1 MQLFRHLG
9 LMIAV
14 FWCAAMVVAPMAA
27 AAGAGQDMNHGPQGM
42 GPGQAGSGQGSGNS
56 NALFQQRDQA
66 GNAGPGQ
73 GGRPQGMDRGNMTG
87 FMNRTNM
94 TPQERPDRDP
104 DNTTAIN
111 MTGWHGHRGNMTG
124 MNMTGFMNRTNMT
137 PPVKPDW
144 DPDNTTAINMTGW
157 HGHRG
162 NMTGMNMTSMTPPDQ
177 PPQQGSGNGQGWQ
190 GSSQPQAGNRNDSE
204 SSLIIE
210 LVSWLK
216 AHGIS

>member
-27 AAGAGQDMNHGPQGM
+27 AAGAGQDTNHAPQNM
-42 GPGQAGSGQGSGNS
+42 GPGQSGSGQGFNGNG
-56 NALFQQRDQA
+56 LFQQGDRA

-94 TPQERPDRDP
+94 ALPEKPDRDP
-104 DNTTAIN
+104 DNATAMN
-111 MTGWHGHRGNMTG
+111 MTGWHGPRGNMTG
-124 MNMTGFMNRTNMT
+124 MNVTN
-137 PPVKPDW
+137 
-144 DPDNTTAINMTGW
+144 
-157 HGHRG
+157 
-162 NMTGMNMTSMTPPDQ
+162 MTPPDQ
-177 PPQQGSGNGQGWQ
+177 PPRQGSGNGQGWQ
-190 GSSQPQAGNRNDSE
+190 GSGQPQAGNRNDSGN
-204 SSLIIE
+204 SMVSE

>member
-1 MQLFRHLG
+1 
-9 LMIAV
+9 
-14 FWCAAMVVAPMAA
+14 
-27 AAGAGQDMNHGPQGM
+27 MNHGPQGM

-124 MNMTGFMNRTNMT
+124 MNMT
-137 PPVKPDW
+137 
-144 DPDNTTAINMTGW
+144 
-157 HGHRG
+157 
-162 NMTGMNMTSMTPPDQ
+162 SMTPPDQ